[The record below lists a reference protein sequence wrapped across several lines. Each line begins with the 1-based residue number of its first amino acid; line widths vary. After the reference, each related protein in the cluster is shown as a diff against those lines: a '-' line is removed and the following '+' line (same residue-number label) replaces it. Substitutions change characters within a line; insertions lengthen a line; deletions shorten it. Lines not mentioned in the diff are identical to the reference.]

1 MNHPIGCRCGTI
13 KGYVVPSP
21 GATHAICYCRD
32 CQAYA
37 RFLGTEGVADESGGT
52 VVVASLP
59 RYVALTGGIESLAC
73 MSLSERGLLR
83 WYASCC
89 HTPIA
94 NTPRNP
100 NVPYVGVVHNCLEAG
115 GQSIEASFGAL
126 RAVANAA
133 SARKPVASKP
143 IATGAAVL
151 GLLSRAVVD
160 RASGAYR
167 RNAFFLAGTRT
178 PIRPVRVLSSAERA
192 RVYGAGE

>member
-13 KGYVVPSP
+13 QGGVVPSP
-21 GATHAICYCRD
+21 GAAHAICYCRD

-37 RFLGTEGVADESGGT
+37 RFLGTEGVADDSGGT
-52 VVVASLP
+52 VVVATLP
-59 RYVALTGGIESLAC
+59 RYVALTAGIESLAC

-100 NVPYVGVVHNCLEAG
+100 KVPYVGVVHNCLEAG
-115 GQSIEASFGAL
+115 GRSIDASFGGL

-133 SARKPVASKP
+133 SARGPVASKP
-143 IATGAAVL
+143 IATGVAVM
-151 GLLSRAVVD
+151 GLLLWAVVD
-160 RASGAYR
+160 RASGAYKQ
-167 RNAFFLAGTRT
+167 NPFFLAGTRT
-178 PIRPVRVLSSAERA
+178 PIRPVRVLSSTERA
-192 RVYGAGE
+192 RVYGAVK